1 MSQHEDTFIPE
12 DPSLYG
18 PDPGRRVAG
27 QWSLSSTLGLTAAQG
42 VWILTISMLIFAFLG
57 GPFWSSPRQAFTL
70 RVIASYLILPP
81 LVFVCLLWNRKA
93 TWATLLFASS
103 VLGSVK
109 FAITVVI
116 DVVHGL
122 LRHWPP

>member
-1 MSQHEDTFIPE
+1 
-12 DPSLYG
+12 
-18 PDPGRRVAG
+18 
-27 QWSLSSTLGLTAAQG
+27 
-42 VWILTISMLIFAFLG
+42 MLIFAFLG